1 MGRVMVFFIRYTL
14 ALNDIVGVRMGW
26 EVGMGGVVSGSL
38 LLGGGSAY
46 RSAAGP
52 GAHF

>member
-1 MGRVMVFFIRYTL
+1 MVFFIRYTL
-14 ALNDIVGVRMGW
+14 MLNDIVGVRW
-26 EVGMGGVVSGSL
+26 GGGVSGSL

-52 GAHF
+52 GVHF